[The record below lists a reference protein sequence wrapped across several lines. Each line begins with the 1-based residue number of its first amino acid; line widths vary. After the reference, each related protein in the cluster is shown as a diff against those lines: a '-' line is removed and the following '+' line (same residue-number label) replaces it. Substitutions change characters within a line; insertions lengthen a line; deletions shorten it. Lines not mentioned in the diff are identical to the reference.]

1 MTFGLVLLGV
11 IAAAALARVVFLNSE
26 IKTLAAASSKF
37 LAISQS
43 GANADGKVSVEVE
56 EAQTEYEWLKN
67 TTDLKKEA
75 RQIWMAGTVALLIV
89 FALALFL

>member
-1 MTFGLVLLGV
+1 MVVLGV
-11 IAAAALARVVFLNSE
+11 MVAGGLARVLFLNSE
-26 IKTLAAASSKF
+26 IKTLTVASQKF

-43 GANADGKVSVEVE
+43 GPNSEGKISVEVE

-75 RQIWMAGTVALLIV
+75 RMIWIAGTVILLIV
-89 FALALFL
+89 FGLALIL